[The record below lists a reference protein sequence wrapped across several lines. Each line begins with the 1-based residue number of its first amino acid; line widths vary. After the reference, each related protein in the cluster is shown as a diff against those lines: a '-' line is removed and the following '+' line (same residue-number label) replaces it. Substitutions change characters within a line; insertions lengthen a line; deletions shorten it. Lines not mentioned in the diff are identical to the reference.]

1 MQRETA
7 DGFDL
12 ANGVSVIIATN
23 SYRAIRGRSILCGVM
38 DECAFWQSEYSS
50 KPDTAT
56 YSALKHGTGT
66 LPSAMLVGI
75 SSPHKKSGLLYNKWR
90 DYFGKSDDKVL
101 VIQAPTSVL
110 NPTIDPEIIANAL
123 EDDHAEASAD
133 YLAEWRD
140 DLSSFIQ
147 RELIES
153 AVDRG
158 VTVRPYDR
166 QYRYTS
172 WIDTSSGQRDAFTC
186 AVVHKEGDAK
196 VLDNL
201 VGIAAPF
208 NTAEATAQIAA
219 VLKSYHLN
227 DTMGDLHAKGWVVQE
242 FGRHGIVFKDR
253 PSGMDRSAL
262 YLETLPMFSAGRVR
276 LLDNKKLVT
285 QYLALERT
293 VLPGGR
299 DKVDHPNRTGHH
311 DDLANA
317 VSGAL
322 WRLGAVKETLSIDV
336 MKSLTEKTRA
346 RGPRG
351 GSSWGENTFG
361 ERKWLQM
368 RRGRR
373 F

>member
-1 MQRETA
+1 M
-7 DGFDL
+7 
-12 ANGVSVIIATN
+12 
-23 SYRAIRGRSILCGVM
+23 
-38 DECAFWQSEYSS
+38 
-50 KPDTAT
+50 
-56 YSALKHGTGT
+56 
-66 LPSAMLVGI
+66 
-75 SSPHKKSGLLYNKWR
+75 
-90 DYFGKSDDKVL
+90 
-101 VIQAPTSVL
+101 
-110 NPTIDPEIIANAL
+110 
-123 EDDHAEASAD
+123 
-133 YLAEWRD
+133 
-140 DLSSFIQ
+140 
-147 RELIES
+147 
-153 AVDRG
+153 
-158 VTVRPYDR
+158 
-166 QYRYTS
+166 
-172 WIDTSSGQRDAFTC
+172 
-186 AVVHKEGDAK
+186 
-196 VLDNL
+196 
-201 VGIAAPF
+201 
-208 NTAEATAQIAA
+208 
-219 VLKSYHLN
+219 
-227 DTMGDLHAKGWVVQE
+227 VQE

>member
-1 MQRETA
+1 
-7 DGFDL
+7 
-12 ANGVSVIIATN
+12 
-23 SYRAIRGRSILCGVM
+23 
-38 DECAFWQSEYSS
+38 
-50 KPDTAT
+50 
-56 YSALKHGTGT
+56 
-66 LPSAMLVGI
+66 MLVGI

-90 DYFGKSDDKVL
+90 DYFGKPDDKVL

-110 NPTIDPEIIANAL
+110 NPTIDAEIIADAL
-123 EDDHAEASAD
+123 EKDLAEASAD
-133 YLAEWRD
+133 YLAQWRD

-147 RELIES
+147 RELIEN

-158 VTVRPYDR
+158 VTVRPYDSR
-166 QYRYTS
+166 YRYTS

-186 AVVHKEGDAK
+186 ALVHKEGDAM

-201 VGIAAPF
+201 VGIAAPS
-208 NTAEATAQIAA
+208 NTAEATMQIAA

-242 FGRHGIVFKDR
+242 FGRHRIVFKDR
-253 PSGMDRSAL
+253 PTGMDRSAL
-262 YLETLPMFSAGRVR
+262 YLETLPMFSVGRVR

-317 VSGAL
+317 VNGAL
-322 WRLGAVKETLSIDV
+322 WRLGAAKETLSSEQ
-336 MKSLTEKTRA
+336 MKHLAEMARA
-346 RGPRG
+346 RGSRNS
-351 GSSWGENTFG
+351 SSWGENTFG
-361 ERKWLQM
+361 ERRWAMMK
-368 RRGRR
+368 RRGGR
-373 F
+373 